1 MPWTALVCKPQMIAL
16 LDLVNN
22 PLEVEDADLAGVT
35 EVLVFLFSSDEL
47 ALVENQSEN

>member
-22 PLEVEDADLAGVT
+22 PFEVDADLAGVT

-47 ALVENQSEN
+47 ALVKNQSEN